1 MDFKIIKFKNI
12 KFKYENR
19 LILND
24 LNLEIKK
31 GDKLAIVGPSGEGKS
46 TILKL
51 LSKLITPVSGKIY
64 VDNIDLNDISDDI
77 WYENIGMLS
86 QNTHI
91 FNRSFIENIKIGK
104 RNASDEEIKK
114 AIKFSGL
121 NKFVE
126 KNGVDTL
133 LGKNGLFLSGGERTR
148 VALARIFL
156 KNPKLLIL
164 DEPLEGVD
172 KENES
177 SILKNIDKFVKD
189 KTVILVSHRFTILS
203 LAKEFAILKD
213 GKIIEKNKFKSMS
226 KNGIL
231 KKYYQLEL
239 NNLKEFNR

>member
-1 MDFKIIKFKNI
+1 MDFKVIKFEDV

-51 LSKLITPVSGKIY
+51 LSKLIKPDSGKIY

-77 WYENIGMLS
+77 WYENIGILS
-86 QNTHI
+86 QSTHI
-91 FNRSFIENIKIGK
+91 FNRSLIENIKIGK
-104 RNASDEEIKK
+104 GNASNEEIKK
-114 AIKFSGL
+114 AIEFSGL

-126 KNGVDTL
+126 KNGVDTI

-156 KNPKLLIL
+156 KNPELLIL

-172 KENES
+172 KENEN
-177 SILKNIDKFVKD
+177 SIIKNINEFVKN
-189 KTVILVSHRFTILS
+189 KTVILVSHRFTILT
-203 LAKEFAILKD
+203 LAKEFAVLKD
-213 GKIIEKNKFKSMS
+213 GKIIEKNDFKSMS

-231 KKYYQLEL
+231 KKYYQIEL

>member
-1 MDFKIIKFKNI
+1 MDFKIIKFENV

-19 LILND
+19 LILNG

-51 LSKLITPVSGKIY
+51 LSKLIKPDSGKIY
-64 VDNIDLNDISDDI
+64 VDNIDLNDISDNI
-77 WYENIGMLS
+77 WYENIGILS
-86 QNTHI
+86 QSTHI
-91 FNRSFIENIKIGK
+91 FNRSLIENIKIGK
-104 RNASDEEIKK
+104 GNASNEEIKK
-114 AIKFSGL
+114 AIEFSGL

-126 KNGVDTL
+126 KNGVDTI
-133 LGKNGLFLSGGERTR
+133 LGKNGLFLSGGERAR

-156 KNPKLLIL
+156 KNPELLIL

-172 KENES
+172 KENEN
-177 SILKNIDKFVKD
+177 SIIKNINEFVKN
-189 KTVILVSHRFTILS
+189 KTVILVSHRFTILT
-203 LAKEFAILKD
+203 LAKEFAVLKD
-213 GKIIEKNKFKSMS
+213 GKIMEKNNFKSMNE
-226 KNGIL
+226 NGIL